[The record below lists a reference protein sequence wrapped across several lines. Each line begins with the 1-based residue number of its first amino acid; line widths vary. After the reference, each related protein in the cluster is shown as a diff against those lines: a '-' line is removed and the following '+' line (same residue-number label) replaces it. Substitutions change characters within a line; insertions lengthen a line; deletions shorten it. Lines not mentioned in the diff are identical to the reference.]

1 MTSSPFLANDLLDR
15 ARELVSRFGAHP
27 ATRLGF
33 DLRDPDDELLG
44 SWLLA
49 ACVVEGRSADGGRE
63 VAAWRALVDS
73 GLDAP
78 AAVAAADPARLVQV
92 LAGAG
97 HPRPEPAG
105 LLAWRAGRGLLED
118 YGGSL
123 SRLGA
128 GAEGLEDL
136 AGKLARLA
144 PGFGRATVTR
154 FLQPLRGLWPGS
166 EELPLDPAARAAAL
180 HLELLANGE
189 DEETAPARLEAI
201 LQQGEPSPSLADL
214 EAALCRLGRRSCLRE
229 RSDRCPLAD
238 ECPARAPDPG
248 VSRAAPAGAAKKQ
261 SGR

>member
-1 MTSSPFLANDLLDR
+1 MTSSPFLANHPLDR

-33 DLRDPDDELLG
+33 DLRDPDDSLLG

-49 ACVVEGRSADGGRE
+49 SCVVEGRSAEGGRE
-63 VAAWRALVDS
+63 VAAWRALVEAE
-73 GLDAP
+73 LDAP
-78 AAVAAADPARLVQV
+78 AAVAAAEPTRLVQV
-92 LAGAG
+92 LASAG

-105 LLAWRAGRGLLED
+105 LVAWRAGRALMSE

-136 AGKLARLA
+136 AGRLARLA
-144 PGFGRATVTR
+144 PGLGRATVVR

-166 EELPLDPAARAAAL
+166 EELPLDRAARAAAL
-180 HLELLANGE
+180 HLGLLERRE

-201 LQQGEPSPSLADL
+201 LRRGEPSPSLADL

-238 ECPARAPDPG
+238 ACPARSPI
-248 VSRAAPAGAAKKQ
+248 APAGAAETQ
-261 SGR
+261 TGR